1 MTTPKQNDMV
11 NSPAHYASGDIEC
24 IDAISASMTDDEF
37 RGYLKGN
44 VMKYMWRY
52 ENKGKP
58 EEDLAKAEW
67 YLHRLQGAP
76 TPKQN
81 DIGEDDSECD
91 IEDAIRYYG
100 EKNLAPHDLKEMFI
114 EQYKLRYGD
123 PYEFKCQDSMSMTR
137 QIDSAIA
144 YLLEHEK
151 ALADGTNGT
160 QALDI
165 RIRIYPAQPTTVEFN
180 REDILCGKKEK

>member
-1 MTTPKQNDMV
+1 MTTSNQNDMV
-11 NSPAHYASGDIEC
+11 NSPAHYASGDVEC
-24 IDAISASMTDDEF
+24 IDAIAASMTDDEF

-67 YLHRLQGAP
+67 YLHRLQGACG
-76 TPKQN
+76 
-81 DIGEDDSECD
+81 DEIECD
-91 IEDAIRYYG
+91 IKDAVHYY
-100 EKNLAPHDLKEMFI
+100 EENDVAPSDLKEIFI
-114 EQYKLRYGD
+114 ERYKLRYGD
-123 PYEFKCQDSMSMTR
+123 PYEFKCQNPVSMTR

-151 ALADGTNGT
+151 ALAEGTTGT
-160 QALDI
+160 QALLI
-165 RIRIYPAQPTTVEFN
+165 RIRIYPDQPTTVEFN

>member
-1 MTTPKQNDMV
+1 MTTQNQNDMV
-11 NSPAHYASGDIEC
+11 NSPAHYASGDVEC
-24 IDAISASMTDDEF
+24 IDAIAASMTDDEF
-37 RGYLKGN
+37 HGYLKGN
-44 VMKYMWRY
+44 VMKYLWRY

-67 YLHRLQGAP
+67 YLHRLQDA
-76 TPKQN
+76 
-81 DIGEDDSECD
+81 C
-91 IEDAIRYYG
+91 EDAIRHYG
-100 EKNLAPHDLKEMFI
+100 EKDLDRDLKEMFI
-114 EQYKLRYGD
+114 EQYKLRHGD

-151 ALADGTNGT
+151 ALADGTIGT